1 MIFLDGQEKSNFQ
14 NCSNKFCIS
23 LEDVKNCR
31 NQHLLKF
38 LTFDFTC
45 KKKAHK
51 KAFFLQIKSEQKI
64 RPFLDGQEKS
74 YFLNFSTKFCISFED
89 ILNYLNII
97 FHEINLEIWNFPAH
111 KTKPPPSMAL
121 TILQ

>member
-1 MIFLDGQEKSNFQ
+1 MIFLDGQEKSNLQ

-45 KKKAHK
+45 KKKGTQKGIFFADK
-51 KAFFLQIKSEQKI
+51 K
-64 RPFLDGQEKS
+64 
-74 YFLNFSTKFCISFED
+74 
-89 ILNYLNII
+89 
-97 FHEINLEIWNFPAH
+97 
-111 KTKPPPSMAL
+111 
-121 TILQ
+121 